1 LTDAGHIHDLFHAI
15 EKYSPFHDFL
25 VSDDEFVARLKAEQ
39 EAAQPQNP
47 SPSSGIRVVCFFSMG
62 YVSFTMISTLFLRE
76 TCV

>member
-47 SPSSGIRVVCFFSMG
+47 SPSSGIRFVYFFSLG
-62 YVSFTMISTLFLRE
+62 LNG
-76 TCV
+76 